1 LLDLIDADYHGTSPA
16 TSQAG
21 ADAMYSAVLDGLYS
35 TSTWPELGEALAADA
50 GGDGSQIEAMSHTYN
65 TSNSTNS
72 NDVFNAVSCLDH
84 PVTHQLSHYPRLAT
98 VLGRAAP
105 VFGPLFAWGEV
116 SCAVW
121 PAAATRTPAPLHTPG
136 LTPVVV
142 VGTSGDPATP
152 YAWAESV
159 ARRLPG
165 ARLVTFDGDDHVA
178 YFYSSCVRQAVETY
192 FVAGQLPAAGLV
204 CTS

>member
-1 LLDLIDADYHGTSPA
+1 
-16 TSQAG
+16 
-21 ADAMYSAVLDGLYS
+21 MYSAVLDGLYS
-35 TSTWPELGEALAADA
+35 TEEWPELGEALGADA
-50 GGDGSQIEAMSHTYN
+50 DGDGSRIETMANGYN

-72 NDVFNAVSCLDH
+72 NDVFNAVTCLDH
-84 PVTHQLSHYPRLAT
+84 PVSRDLATYPRLAASFAE
-98 VLGRAAP
+98 AAP

-121 PAAATRTPAPLHTPG
+121 PAPADRIVG
-136 LTPVVV
+136 PVVAPRAPAIVV

-159 ARRLPG
+159 AGQFPR

-178 YFYSSCVRQAVETY
+178 YFYSQCVRQAVQEY
-192 FVAGQLPAAGLV
+192 FVNGVLPPVGLV
-204 CTS
+204 CTD